1 MAVYAI
7 GDLQGCLDPLLRLL
21 DKIDYNPKRDR
32 LWFTGDVVNRGPDS
46 LESLRFV
53 RNLGDGAVTV
63 LGNHDLHLLAAAEN
77 PGKLRGKDTLDA
89 ILKAKDGHEL
99 LHWLRH
105 RPLMHHDKARNYTL
119 VHAGLSPQW
128 TLKTARSAA
137 AELEAVLRGKDY
149 PEFFKHMY
157 GNKPVRWSKNLRG
170 WERLRY
176 ITNVFTRM
184 RFCDLDGNLDLSR
197 KGRPSPRARK
207 YVPWFD
213 VPGRK
218 NAKLRIVFGHWSTL
232 GELVRRDLVSIDTGC
247 VWGGCLTAA
256 QLKATKVRLRR
267 VKCRQVQRPTLF
279 RPK

>member
-21 DKIDYNPKRDR
+21 DKVDYNPRRDQ
-32 LWFTGDVVNRGPDS
+32 LWFTGDLVNRGPES

-53 RNLGDGAVTV
+53 KNLGDSAISV
-63 LGNHDLHLLAAAEN
+63 LGNHDLHLLAAVER
-77 PGKLRGKDTLDA
+77 PERLRSKDTLHG
-89 ILKAKDGHEL
+89 ILKAPDAHEL
-99 LHWLRH
+99 LHWLRQ
-105 RPLMHHDKARNYTL
+105 RPVMHHDSALKYTM

-128 TLKTARSAA
+128 SLKTALAA
-137 AELEAVLRGKDY
+137 ARELEATLQGPDY
-149 PEFFKHMY
+149 PAFFKHMY
-157 GNKPVRWSKNLRG
+157 GNKPVRWSKSLSG

-184 RFCDLDGNLDLSR
+184 RFCDLSGNMDLTR

-218 NAKLRIVFGHWSTL
+218 NTKLRIVFGHWSTL
-232 GELVRRDLVSIDTGC
+232 GEMIRSNVLSIDTGC
-247 VWGGCLTAA
+247 VWGGCLTAL
-256 QLKATKVRLRR
+256 QLKPTKVKVRR
-267 VKCRQVQRPTLF
+267 VKCRQVMRPTLF
-279 RPK
+279 QPK

>member
-1 MAVYAI
+1 MAIYAI

-21 DKIDYNPKRDR
+21 DKIDYDPGNDQ
-32 LWFTGDVVNRGPDS
+32 LWFTGDLVNRGPDS
-46 LESLRFV
+46 LETLRFV
-53 RNLGDGAVTV
+53 RNLRDGAISV

-77 PGKLRGKDTLDA
+77 PDRLRNKDTLNA
-89 ILKAKDGHEL
+89 ILKAADGHEL
-99 LHWLRH
+99 LHWLRA

-128 TLKTARSAA
+128 SLKTALAAA
-137 AELEAVLRGKDY
+137 AELESFLQSKDY
-149 PEFFKHMY
+149 PAFFKHMY
-157 GNKPVRWSKNLRG
+157 GNKPVRWSKTLSG

-184 RFCDLDGNLDLSR
+184 RFCDLDGNLDLTR

-213 VPGRK
+213 VPERK

-232 GELVRRDLVSIDTGC
+232 GEMVRPNVISLDTGC

-256 QLKATKVRLRR
+256 QLKPSKVRLRR
-267 VKCRQVQRPTLF
+267 VKCKQVLQPTLF
-279 RPK
+279 PPK